1 MEGRYIKNNLMKDM
15 PEDYLRKLV
24 KDRLKE
30 KREAVDKAKKLFK
43 ELHLTK
49 MKVWELQDAISESKE
64 ILGRKKAITCP
75 AFSKMK
81 RDARFGSAYAPDYA
95 HCKAKRFKTR
105 YMCDKKIFKLHCF
118 FCKLTPEQAKTAS
131 MYDRIL
137 LGRREDEIL

>member
-1 MEGRYIKNNLMKDM
+1 MKDM

-24 KDRLKE
+24 KEKLKE
-30 KREAVDKAKKLFK
+30 KREAVDKAKRLFQ
-43 ELHLTK
+43 ELHD
-49 MKVWELQDAISESKE
+49 MKRKIYQLQDAISEGKE
-64 ILGRKKAITCP
+64 RVGHKKAATCP

-81 RDARFGSAYAPDYA
+81 RNARYGSAYASNYA
-95 HCKAKRFKTR
+95 HCKARRFKAR
-105 YMCDKKIFKLHCF
+105 YLCDESIFRLHCF